1 MLELSIYQ
9 DIPHLLTEV
18 VTDPKKAVSALKW
31 SVKEMEMRYQM
42 MSHLGVREID
52 DYNNKVRKILEKGE
66 VIFKETQ
73 VGYDSETGKPLWKK
87 KH

>member
-1 MLELSIYQ
+1 M
-9 DIPHLLTEV
+9 LTEV

-66 VIFKETQ
+66 VIFKEIRL
-73 VGYDSETGKPLWKK
+73 DMIRNW
-87 KH
+87 

>member
-1 MLELSIYQ
+1 
-9 DIPHLLTEV
+9 
-18 VTDPKKAVSALKW
+18 
-31 SVKEMEMRYQM
+31 

-66 VIFKETQ
+66 VIFKEIQ

-87 KH
+87 SIRLKYFS